1 MKNLPLQLPT
11 FDPGTVWLA
20 GAGPGDPGL
29 ITILAWHGLCNADI
43 IVYDALVSELILEGA
58 SSNAE
63 LIYAGKR
70 GGKPSQRQE
79 DISRK
84 LVELALEGKRVLRLK
99 GGDPLVFGR
108 GGEEAQ
114 ALVRAQVPFR
124 IIPGISSGIGGLA
137 YAGIPLTHRATS
149 RVVTFLTGHNAQ
161 SVAATSVD
169 WQAVA
174 KGSQVLVLYMS
185 LRNIKEIADLLIQA
199 GRPTHEPV
207 ALISRATY
215 PDQKVLVTTLKEVGH
230 VSTGLPAPTLIV
242 IGETVNLRNE
252 LDWLR
257 S

>member
-124 IIPGISSGIGGLA
+124 IIPG
-137 YAGIPLTHRATS
+137 
-149 RVVTFLTGHNAQ
+149 
-161 SVAATSVD
+161 
-169 WQAVA
+169 
-174 KGSQVLVLYMS
+174 
-185 LRNIKEIADLLIQA
+185 
-199 GRPTHEPV
+199 
-207 ALISRATY
+207 
-215 PDQKVLVTTLKEVGH
+215 
-230 VSTGLPAPTLIV
+230 
-242 IGETVNLRNE
+242 
-252 LDWLR
+252 
-257 S
+257 